1 MLLIVILS
9 LSYMF
14 ICRALSWSVHPPTP
28 LGFIRNCMPLLEE
41 SGCSP
46 VIVGKIED
54 LAKFLTELSVGDYY
68 FATHK
73 SSLTGLGALLVALD
87 STDVPTLPLTVNQNF
102 LNRMQLVSGMDSSSE
117 EIQECKHHLNEIYL
131 FNTKPQH
138 KQDKVNFPSSPD
150 CVSNVV

>member
-1 MLLIVILS
+1 
-9 LSYMF
+9 
-14 ICRALSWSVHPPTP
+14 
-28 LGFIRNCMPLLEE
+28 MPLLEE

-46 VIVGKIED
+46 VIADKIED

-68 FATHK
+68 FATYK

-87 STDVPTLPLTVNQNF
+87 STDVPTLPLTVHQNF

-138 KQDKVNFPSSPD
+138 KQDKVNFPPSPD
-150 CVSNVV
+150 CVSSVV